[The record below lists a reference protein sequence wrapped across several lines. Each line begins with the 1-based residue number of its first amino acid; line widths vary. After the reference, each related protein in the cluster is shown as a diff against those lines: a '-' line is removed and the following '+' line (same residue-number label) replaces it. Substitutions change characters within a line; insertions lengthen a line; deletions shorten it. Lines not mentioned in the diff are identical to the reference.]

1 MELASHIEVRLVDC
15 PSDIDPAIK
24 EKAESRFSKE
34 LLKNFNTEDDLRQ
47 AYKLFTDAS
56 EGSIIS
62 KTEVKIAESW
72 VKAFDKARQAGFRD
86 IAVEEAYFEVRL
98 Q

>member
-1 MELASHIEVRLVDC
+1 MESTSLISVRLVDC
-15 PSDIDPAIK
+15 PSDMDPAIK

-34 LLKNFNTEDDLRQ
+34 LLKCFRTEEDLRH

-56 EGSIIS
+56 EGGVIS
-62 KTEVKIAESW
+62 KGEIKIAESW
-72 VKAFDKARQAGFRD
+72 SKAFEKARQAGFRE
-86 IAVEEAYFEVRL
+86 IAVEEAYFDVRL